1 MKYSASLNMYNPLSF
16 FSLFTVSPEQQKE
29 YFEEQE
35 ANYWIDYYKEHPQY
49 E

>member
-1 MKYSASLNMYNPLSF
+1 MEQAFDEWFDSLTPK
-16 FSLFTVSPEQQKE
+16 QQKE

-35 ANYWIDYYKEHPQY
+35 ADYWIDYYKEHPQY